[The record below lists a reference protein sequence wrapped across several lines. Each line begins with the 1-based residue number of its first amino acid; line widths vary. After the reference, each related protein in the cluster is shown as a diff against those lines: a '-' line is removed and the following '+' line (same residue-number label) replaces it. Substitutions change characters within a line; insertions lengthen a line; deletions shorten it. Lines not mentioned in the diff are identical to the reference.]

1 MAKHQ
6 KIDKN
11 LTFVRLIS
19 FSFTVFLIAGLI
31 QEGSPYFISI
41 MKHSDKNALMN
52 LTFTIIALGLT
63 SYQIFQSA
71 RSRAETEN
79 KETVD
84 SLKEE
89 ADKQA
94 KWIGD
99 RIDAI
104 EETINKRFELID
116 NKNSY
121 IEGLFQ
127 DISIRLKTHEEKLG
141 HPGIT
146 EQVNQAITKIAE
158 LKGLINTEPKINVLI
173 NKLDKM
179 QTKLMRLTN
188 TGIIE
193 EEDEYN

>member
-1 MAKHQ
+1 MAKPQ

-19 FSFTVFLIAGLI
+19 LIFTALLIGGLI
-31 QEGSPYFISI
+31 QEASPYLFSI
-41 MKHSDKNALMN
+41 MQRSDRNTLIN
-52 LTFTIIALGLT
+52 LTFTIAALGLT
-63 SYQIFQSA
+63 SYQIFQTA

-89 ADKQA
+89 SDKQA

-116 NKNSY
+116 NRNSY

-127 DISIRLKTHEEKLG
+127 DISIRLRTHEEKLG

-158 LKGLINTEPKINVLI
+158 LKGLINTEPKINILI

-188 TGIIE
+188 AGITE